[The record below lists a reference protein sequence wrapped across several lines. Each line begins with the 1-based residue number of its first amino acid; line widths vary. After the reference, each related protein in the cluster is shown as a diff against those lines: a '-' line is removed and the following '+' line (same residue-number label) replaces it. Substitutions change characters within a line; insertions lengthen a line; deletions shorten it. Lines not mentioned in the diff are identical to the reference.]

1 MTLTSSVEQDGREA
15 ACPGEVVTFTCMV
28 TEAGFLQWIAEP
40 FIKANDS
47 GFFPTINKAG
57 DVQDPTPHIHIVLI
71 EINDAND
78 PRLRNYISTLT
89 VNATTALN
97 GTVIQCNNGFKTLII
112 ESKLY
117 HFCLIWTRVNQ
128 HNLSPTCST
137 SLLSQKPSN
146 YQSYVWSQWLHC
158 SCAVGESCK

>member
-1 MTLTSSVEQDGREA
+1 MTLTSSVEQDGRQA
-15 ACPGEVVTFTCMV
+15 ACPGEVVTFTD
-28 TEAGFLQWIAEP
+28 GSFLQWIAEP
-40 FIKANDS
+40 FINGS
-47 GFFPTINKAG
+47 VVFSTINQAG
-57 DVQDPTPHIHIVLI
+57 DVQDPTPQIHIVLI
-71 EINDAND
+71 EINEAND

-97 GTVIQCNNGFKTLII
+97 GTVIQCNIGFKTLII

>member
-1 MTLTSSVEQDGREA
+1 MTLTSSVEQDGRQA

-28 TEAGFLQWIAEP
+28 TDGSFLQWIAEP
-40 FIKANDS
+40 FINGS
-47 GFFPTINKAG
+47 VIFTTINKAG
-57 DVQDPTPHIHIVLI
+57 DVQDPTPQIHIVLI
-71 EINDAND
+71 EINRTND
-78 PRLRNYISTLT
+78 LRLRNYISTLT

-97 GTVIQCNNGFKTLII
+97 GTVIQCNIGFETLII

-117 HFCLIWTRVNQ
+117 HFCLIWIRVNQ
-128 HNLSPTCST
+128 HNFSPTCST